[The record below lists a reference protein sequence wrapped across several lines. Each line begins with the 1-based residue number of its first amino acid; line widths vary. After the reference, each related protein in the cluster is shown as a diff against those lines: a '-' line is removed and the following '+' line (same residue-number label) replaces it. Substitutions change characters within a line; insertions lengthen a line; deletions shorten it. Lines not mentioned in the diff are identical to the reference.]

1 MVAAIAASV
10 VGIDLLT
17 GARLQLNGVAGYSA
31 LEGTRYAGI
40 GMVGMGVFF
49 AGVLLTSGTLAQL
62 VPQRNR
68 PLLVGAIGAAG
79 VLLVGIPALGA
90 DAGGAVALTAGVCL
104 TAALCPGGWLTFKR
118 LALAMLAG
126 LAATVVFALVD
137 VRQPVDQQGS
147 LGRFLTQ
154 LSDGTSGLTL
164 NRLGDA
170 NRIALVTS
178 PLTVLALVSAV
189 FLWVVLMRPWG
200 GLKRL
205 YGIYPPIRAAVAG
218 MWLAS
223 ILGGLLGGA
232 ALNVMGAAAATAVP
246 VLTLGAMRVLGHAAD
261 RTRIALEA
269 PSGPG
274 AVNGDTPQG
283 PPTPAPVS
291 DDTPEAVSGT

>member
-1 MVAAIAASV
+1 M
-10 VGIDLLT
+10 
-17 GARLQLNGVAGYSA
+17 
-31 LEGTRYAGI
+31 
-40 GMVGMGVFF
+40 
-49 AGVLLTSGTLAQL
+49 
-62 VPQRNR
+62 
-68 PLLVGAIGAAG
+68 
-79 VLLVGIPALGA
+79 
-90 DAGGAVALTAGVCL
+90 CL

-118 LALAMLAG
+118 LALAMAAG
-126 LAATVVFALVD
+126 VVATVVFALID

-154 LSDGTSGLTL
+154 LSDGTSGPTL

-218 MWLAS
+218 IGLAS

-232 ALNVMGAAAATAVP
+232 ALNVTGAAAATAIP

-261 RTRIALEA
+261 RTRIAEEA
-269 PSGPG
+269 PSP
-274 AVNGDTPQG
+274 VT
-283 PPTPAPVS
+283 VS
-291 DDTPEAVSGT
+291 DDTPGAVSGT